1 MGSVDLKEEL
11 QRRIDRKRRDL
22 EKLENELRDAQAYLR
37 ALEDTYRL
45 LDGGGEGSEQ
55 PLRPG
60 SDVARCEDIL
70 RSAGRPLHV
79 TELLS
84 HLGKASDRKAR
95 LSLSA
100 SLSSYARRQQVFTKL
115 GQNTFGLSDMP
126 QNSAPTAPT
135 NGSADEPP
143 PDFGLETGI
152 TDDDIPF

>member
-1 MGSVDLKEEL
+1 MDLKEEL

-45 LDGGGEGSEQ
+45 LDSGEEASEQ

-70 RSAGRPLHV
+70 RGVGRPLHV

-84 HLGKASDRKAR
+84 HLGKASDKKAR

-100 SLSSYARRQQVFTKL
+100 SLSSYARRHQVFTKL
-115 GQNTFGLSDMP
+115 GQNTFGLSDMA
-126 QNSAPTAPT
+126 QNSPSSVAPP
-135 NGSADEPP
+135 NRSLDEPP
-143 PDFGLETGI
+143 ADFGLDAAI
-152 TDDDIPF
+152 TDDDVPF